1 MAVNPTA
8 TDGVAARLADFAA
21 RLRRELGQPL
31 SAIDLNAALLLRDLC
46 EAWPLS
52 AEQQARVLGDAPDV
66 VAVEDA
72 ALEDRSF

>member
-1 MAVNPTA
+1 MAVDPTVTEEA
-8 TDGVAARLADFAA
+8 AARLANFAA

-31 SAIDLNAALLLRDLC
+31 HTVDLNAALLLCDLC

-52 AEQQARVLGDAPDV
+52 VEQQARVLGDAPDV

-72 ALEDRSF
+72 ALEDRCF